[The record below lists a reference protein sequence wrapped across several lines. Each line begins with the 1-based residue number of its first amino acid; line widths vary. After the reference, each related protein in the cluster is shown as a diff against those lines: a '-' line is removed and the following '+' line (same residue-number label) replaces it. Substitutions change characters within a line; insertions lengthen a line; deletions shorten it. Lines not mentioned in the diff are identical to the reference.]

1 MKKRRKKDGAK
12 FLDNKVQ
19 LALIISLLVL
29 FVVFG
34 SAVAVSIF
42 VDLSDPAA
50 KWLAL
55 VTGSVDALSVF
66 LVPVL
71 SIWITGR
78 VMRSKAKLEED
89 LKIEPDHH
97 KIICQYS
104 KHSRELIDHEKLD
117 DNMCNKDG
125 VMMSLC
131 SVNGKGEYNPVRD
144 VHSDAFFE
152 RQRDINTFKNGRLL
166 LPSVSVFTNTQG
178 VTISFDDCLDR
189 YELPM
194 LLQENAA
201 KLMSAHRASN
211 VSNGSTIRLNDF
223 TYENSRLVLST
234 QRSGYMSMLMTN
246 RCMDFDMDGMTVRA
260 LYEHGSAV
268 SPLKKSK
275 LCNQIGINGL
285 VYTNDGYLLVEKRG
299 HKKAVWKNKF
309 AQPISLALKL
319 SDVKTD
325 SEGKIGPSPADAE
338 ACFKNVIAKTL
349 RGNFGLALDSDYT
362 FNLSKNFMGIARDLL
377 EGGKPNLYFYVVANM
392 SGAELKNYL
401 EANSQLAVR
410 VSEARGQLGRGV
422 KCRVADGG
430 YKTYLS
436 QIDEKYK
443 TELRNLVSD
452 GFITVSEGDGDCK
465 MELVSVKNAK
475 PAENAEEAFAR
486 LDALEQSAVD
496 QFLAGALSKNLP
508 KVNRHKLDSRF
519 YLIKREDFVFDY
531 NYTVKIPVNKTYP
544 VQRKFYPCV
553 GRIEAKC
560 EAVRVRK
567 PLRKYLHYECGE
579 ALLASLYYAAV
590 LEWRIMK

>member
-19 LALIISLLVL
+19 IAIIVSLLVL
-29 FVVFG
+29 FAGFG

-42 VDLSDPAA
+42 CNLSDSGA

-71 SIWITGR
+71 SIWVTSS
-78 VMRSKAKLEED
+78 VMRSKRKLEED
-89 LKIEPDHH
+89 FKTEPDHH
-97 KIICQYS
+97 KIICQYN
-104 KHSRELIDHEKLD
+104 KHSRELIDHEALS

-131 SVNGKGEYNPVRD
+131 NVNGKGEYNPVRD

-152 RQRDINTFKNGRLL
+152 RQRDVNLFKNGRLL
-166 LPSVSVFTNTQG
+166 LPSLSVFTNTQG
-178 VTISFDDCLDR
+178 VTISFDDSLDQ

-194 LLQENAA
+194 LLQENAS
-201 KLMSAHRASN
+201 KLMSAHKASN
-211 VSNGSTIRLNDF
+211 VSNGTTIRLNDF
-223 TYENSRLVLST
+223 SYENSRLILST

-246 RCMDFDMDGMTVRA
+246 RCMDFDLDGMTVRT
-260 LYEHGSAV
+260 LYEHGNAV

-299 HKKAVWKNKF
+299 RKKAVWKNKF

-319 SDVKTD
+319 NDVKTGAD
-325 SEGKIGPSPADAE
+325 GKIGSSPADAE
-338 ACFKNVIAKTL
+338 ACFKNVIVKTL
-349 RGNFGLALDSDYT
+349 RGNFGLVADSDYG
-362 FNLSKNFMGIARDLL
+362 FDLSKNFMGIARDLL
-377 EGGKPNLYFYVVANM
+377 EGGKPNLFFYVKTDM
-392 SGAELKNYL
+392 SGLELKNYL

-410 VSEARGQLGRGV
+410 VSEARGQLSRGV
-422 KCRVADGG
+422 TFRGANDR
-430 YKTYLS
+430 KTNLAH
-436 QIDEKYK
+436 IDEKFK
-443 TELRNLVSD
+443 RDLKSLIED
-452 GFITVSEGDGDCK
+452 GFITLPEEGGGYK
-465 MELVSVKNAK
+465 LELVSVRKAK

-486 LDALEQSAVD
+486 LDTLEQSAVD
-496 QFLAGALSKNLP
+496 KFLGDALSKKLP
-508 KVNRHKLDSRF
+508 KVNRDKLDSRF

-531 NYTVKIPVNKTYP
+531 NYTVKIPVSNAYS

-553 GRIEAKC
+553 GKIEAKR
-560 EAVRVRK
+560 ESARIRK
-567 PLRKYLHYECGE
+567 PIRKYLHYECGE
-579 ALLASLYYAAV
+579 ALLASLYYATV
-590 LEWRIMK
+590 LEWRIM